1 MPGAAPQK
9 IIIDTDPGIDDAM
22 AIHQAFADPRLEVIG
37 LTTIFGNVTATRA
50 TRNALHLAEMA
61 GHPAVIAGGAPVPLR
76 RAPEPPADFVHGPEG
91 FGSLPAPAP
100 DRAADPRSAAR
111 YLCESCA
118 AAPGEIIIC
127 AVGPLTNLAAA
138 LAYDPSIARHAGR
151 VVVMGGSAAR
161 HGNVSDCAEAN
172 IWNDPDAADLVFAAD
187 WDVTMVGLDV
197 TEKTRC
203 SPQDFADLATESPG
217 IGGFLQA
224 TTEFY
229 FDFHEAKLGERICF
243 MHDPSAILAITDP
256 HLFDFETMPISVIC
270 DGSEIGR
277 TVAGGKGRRDVSVAM
292 QVDSPAAR
300 ARFMQVV
307 ATADD
312 SVATRRRNHH
322 AHKPHGHEQQGHEQ
336 QGQKHHSG
344 KTVTG
349 G

>member
-1 MPGAAPQK
+1 MTDTMPQRL
-9 IIIDTDPGIDDAM
+9 IIDTDPGIDDAM
-22 AIHQAFADPRLEVIG
+22 AIHQAFADPRLEVVG
-37 LTTIFGNVTATRA
+37 LTTIFGNVTATQA

-61 GHPAVIAGGAPVPLR
+61 GHDAAVAGGAPVPLR

-100 DRAADPRSAAR
+100 VRAADPRSAAR

-138 LAYDPSIARHAGR
+138 LAYDPSITKTAKR

-197 TEKTRC
+197 TEKTQC
-203 SPQDFADLATESPG
+203 TPSDFAAIATHAPG
-217 IGGFLQA
+217 IGGFLEAA
-224 TTEFY
+224 TAFY
-229 FDFHEAKLGERICF
+229 FDFHEAKLGDRVCF

-256 HLFDFETMPISVIC
+256 HLFGFRRMPISVIC
-270 DGSEIGR
+270 DGAEIGR
-277 TVAGGKGRRDVSVAM
+277 TVKAGVGRRDVSVAM
-292 QVDSPAAR
+292 TVDSHAAR
-300 ARFMQVV
+300 ARFIEVM
-307 ATADD
+307 ATADARA
-312 SVATRRRNHH
+312 SARHHGRNFS
-322 AHKPHGHEQQGHEQ
+322 QNRI
-336 QGQKHHSG
+336 
-344 KTVTG
+344 TG
-349 G
+349 S

>member
-1 MPGAAPQK
+1 MAVTEPQK

-22 AIHQAFADPRLEVIG
+22 AIHQAFADPRLEVVG

-61 GHPAVIAGGAPVPLR
+61 GHPAAVAGGAPVPLR

-91 FGSLPAPAP
+91 FGGLPAPTP
-100 DRAADPRSAAR
+100 RRMADPRSAAT

-138 LAYDPSIARHAGR
+138 LAHDPGIASHAKR

-203 SPQDFADLATESPG
+203 TPPDFATIAAHAPH
-217 IGGFLQA
+217 IGGFLEAA
-224 TTEFY
+224 TRFY
-229 FDFHEAKLGERICF
+229 FDFHEAKLGERLCF

-256 HLFDFETMPISVIC
+256 HLFGFTRMPISVIC
-270 DGSEIGR
+270 DGTEIGR
-277 TVAGGKGRRDVSVAM
+277 TIEGGSGRRDASVAM
-292 QVDSPAAR
+292 TVESNAAR
-300 ARFMQVV
+300 ARFIELVS
-307 ATADD
+307 TADAR
-312 SVATRRRNHH
+312 VTARHH
-322 AHKPHGHEQQGHEQ
+322 TNKPQEM
-336 QGQKHHSG
+336 
-344 KTVTG
+344 VTG